1 MRAPDRERPGP
12 RSGHDAGAA
21 VTDLD
26 ALLEQGVAALARPR
40 RATYRLQLGPAL
52 RFEDVGALAPYL
64 AALGVSDAY
73 LSPCFKSGPGSSQG
87 YDVTDHSAFNPE
99 VGSETTFA
107 QMAGT
112 LGAHEIGVI
121 LDIVP
126 NLMGIVGDANP
137 WWTDVLENGPSSPY
151 ARFFDIDWAPVKP
164 ELYGKVLLSV
174 LPDQYGRMLESQQ
187 LRLEFSEGAFV
198 VLYAGERLL
207 VAPDSYAQVLSY
219 RLETLGARLSPEDPH
234 LRELQSIL
242 TVLEHLPAQMETDL
256 ARSEERLRE
265 KEIIKRR
272 LAALVKESTEIRE
285 FLDDN
290 VRLFN
295 GTSGDPA
302 SFDLLDRLLSA
313 QAYRLADWR
322 VAGDE
327 VNYRRFFDVNHLA
340 AIRTEFREVFDAS
353 HRLVSRLVGDGAV
366 TGLRVDHPDGLYA
379 PGEYFRRLQ
388 EEALLGAPPAAWRPA
403 YRARQ
408 RRRFSHAIGRWRR
421 IRRRLPRGPSGS
433 SARRSSW
440 PTSACP
446 SGGASRARQ
455 ATISSDPSTA
465 SSWTAATS
473 GR

>member
-112 LGAHEIGVI
+112 LGA
-121 LDIVP
+121 
-126 NLMGIVGDANP
+126 
-137 WWTDVLENGPSSPY
+137 
-151 ARFFDIDWAPVKP
+151 
-164 ELYGKVLLSV
+164 
-174 LPDQYGRMLESQQ
+174 
-187 LRLEFSEGAFV
+187 
-198 VLYAGERLL
+198 
-207 VAPDSYAQVLSY
+207 
-219 RLETLGARLSPEDPH
+219 RLSPEDPH

-242 TVLEHLPAQMETDL
+242 TALEHLPAQMETDL

-272 LAALVKESTEIRE
+272 PAALVKESTEIRE

-295 GTSGDPA
+295 GTPGDPA

-313 QAYRLADWR
+313 QAYRLAGWR

-353 HRLVSRLVGDGAV
+353 HRLFSRLVGDGAV

-421 IRRRLPRGPSGS
+421 DPAAPAARPSGS